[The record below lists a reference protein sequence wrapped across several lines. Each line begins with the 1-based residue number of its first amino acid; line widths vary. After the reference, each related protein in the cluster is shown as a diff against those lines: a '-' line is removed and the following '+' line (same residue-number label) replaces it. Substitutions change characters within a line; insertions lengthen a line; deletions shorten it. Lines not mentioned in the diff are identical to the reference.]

1 MTYTVERC
9 LFCKTPLIKGEL
21 FTCTRCASD
30 QILKQI
36 HVPLEAQPGL
46 VCVVDKLPV
55 CNFCE
60 RNTMFDFVAKIG
72 GMSGWAHGCMMH
84 YHMHRLSAK
93 LGVGLAQLWIT
104 EDQVGA
110 SDLPGGNE

>member
-9 LFCKTPLIKGEL
+9 LFCKTALIKGEL

-36 HVPLEAQPGL
+36 HVTLEAQPGL

-55 CNFCE
+55 CSFCE
-60 RNTMFDFVAKIG
+60 QDGIFDFQTRMG
-72 GMSGWAHGCMMH
+72 GWANGCMMH
-84 YHMHRLSAK
+84 YLMYRASAK

-104 EDQVGA
+104 KDQVGA
-110 SDLPGGNE
+110 SDLPGGNHE